1 MLFIYICAKLKVC
14 ASKAPPSP
22 SRKTLGVSLKKRN
35 MITLVKKYSIL
46 LIASNVISL
55 LLATLILYLSP
66 NLLTTQTP
74 DGATQT
80 YGITQLKVGIDF
92 LINIIF
98 IFLLY
103 REMKT
108 LKVMSTPIL
117 ILTFFSSLIGVI
129 FLFIISAYENL
140 TTKQFIR

>member
-1 MLFIYICAKLKVC
+1 MT
-14 ASKAPPSP
+14 
-22 SRKTLGVSLKKRN
+22 TLL
-35 MITLVKKYSIL
+35 KKYSIL
-46 LIASNVISL
+46 VIASIVTSYL
-55 LLATLILYLSP
+55 LSALILFLSP
-66 NLLTTQTP
+66 HLLKTQMP

-80 YGITQLKVGIDF
+80 YSTAYLKGGIDY

-108 LKVMSTPIL
+108 LKIMSIPIL

-129 FLFIISAYENL
+129 FLFIINAYENL
-140 TTKQFIR
+140 TTKQLIK